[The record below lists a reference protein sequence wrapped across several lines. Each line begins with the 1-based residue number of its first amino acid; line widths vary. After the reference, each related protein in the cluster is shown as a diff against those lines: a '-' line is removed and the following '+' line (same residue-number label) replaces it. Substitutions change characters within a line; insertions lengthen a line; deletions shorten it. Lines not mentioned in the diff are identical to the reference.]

1 MRVAQRLIQ
10 FLAIL
15 SVAAASIAQTTPTPP
30 LPPDE
35 DPPPSLLAEAADESR
50 PESLPNVNIYL
61 PEGQASIRLRKLIRN
76 VLFES
81 QIDYEFVSGD
91 ISTYLRY
98 KYYSRNYTYRIGV
111 FDSIEF
117 PDLGETDSTTEFER
131 TRGALFLVGVPRDYN
146 RRYFWLVQGDN
157 LSFGD
162 LENVDNKKKNF
173 YTKLAYQFG
182 TQFDERMNSIA
193 GETRG
198 RITPVLTA
206 FREIGPQRTGYALA
220 LTQTTNIQ
228 GGDINEVG
236 EYDYSLGDYRYTK
249 FEAEALRRF
258 DVSSTTF
265 IFSRAHFG
273 AFGAYDDIPN
283 RDEKPEIERYS
294 IPRYEMFRLG
304 GREALRAIDANDDS
318 IGTHEFH
325 LTNEYFV
332 PFFRNRDFSVG
343 PVHWNTMY
351 GIGYVG
357 AGTVGFDYDQIT
369 KTDRYVVDAGL
380 GSEMAIT
387 VRDFE
392 VLISFIYA
400 HTVVAPDELEGGNFR
415 ISLRTVR

>member
-1 MRVAQRLIQ
+1 MRTAQRLIL

-15 SVAAASIAQTTPTPP
+15 SIAAVAPAQTTPTPP

-50 PESLPNVNIYL
+50 PESLPSVNIYL
-61 PEGQASIRLRKLIRN
+61 PEGQASIRLRRLIRN

-81 QIDYEFVSGD
+81 QIDYEFLSGD

-98 KYYSRNYTYRIGV
+98 KYYARNYTYRIGV

-117 PDLGETDSTTEFER
+117 PDVGETDSTTEFER
-131 TRGALFLVGVPRDYN
+131 TRGALLLVGVPRDYD
-146 RRYFWLVQGDN
+146 RRYFWLLQGDN

-162 LENVDNKKKNF
+162 LQNVDNKKKNF

-206 FREIGPQRTGYALA
+206 FREIGPQRTGYTIA
-220 LTQTTNIQ
+220 LTQTTNLQ
-228 GGDINEVG
+228 GGDVNELG
-236 EYDYSLGDYRYTK
+236 EYDYSIGDYRYTK
-249 FEAEALRRF
+249 FEAEMLRRF
-258 DVSSTTF
+258 DVSSRTF
-265 IFSRAHFG
+265 IFSRAHLG
-273 AFGAYDDIPN
+273 AFGGYDDIPG
-283 RDEKPEIERYS
+283 RDDQPEIERFS
-294 IPRYEMFRLG
+294 IPKYEMFRLG
-304 GREALRAIDANDDS
+304 GRESLRAIDADDKS

-332 PFFRNRDFSVG
+332 PFFRNRDFRVG

-351 GIGYVG
+351 GIGYLG

-380 GSEMAIT
+380 GSEMAVT

-392 VLISFIYA
+392 VLLSFIYA
-400 HTVVAPDELEGGNFR
+400 HTIVSPDELKGGNFR
-415 ISLRTVR
+415 FSLRTVR